1 MKIGIIIIFHNNAF
15 SIDNKLHKG
24 LLDLKNATHLCLVN
38 NASTDKTL
46 EKLQQLN
53 DASEHVYTIID
64 IKQNKGHEAAIKAG
78 VRYLFNQKDLN
89 YIGFINFE
97 AGKTMRYL
105 LEFLRTFEKS
115 TDLIKHYNLRQVKNN
130 KKQRTL
136 FKNIV
141 SVVDYLNQKHIGV
154 SEGIKKIS

>member
-15 SIDNKLHKG
+15 SIDSKLHKEF
-24 LLDLKNATHLCLVN
+24 LDLKNVTHLCLVN

-64 IKQNKGHEAAIKAG
+64 IKQNKGNEAAIKAG

-97 AGKTMRYL
+97 EGKTLRYL
-105 LEFLRTFEKS
+105 FEFLRTFEKPS
-115 TDLIKHYNLRQVKNN
+115 NLIKQYNLEQVKNN

-154 SEGIKKIS
+154 SEEIKRIS